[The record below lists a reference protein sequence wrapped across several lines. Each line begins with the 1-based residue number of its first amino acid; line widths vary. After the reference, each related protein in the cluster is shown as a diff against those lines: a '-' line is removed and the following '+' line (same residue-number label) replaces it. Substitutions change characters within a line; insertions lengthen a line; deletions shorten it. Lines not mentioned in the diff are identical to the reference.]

1 LVQLLLYRYSFRVRF
16 RSATLRMQAVM
27 MQGLEAYMQM
37 PKRRKMRALLRP
49 ILYTLSRGPSVVVF
63 ARLFLFVFLL
73 LLLALAVTLLS
84 LELLFPELV
93 YGVAVDVGKDDLED
107 VRVPLYGLAF
117 NAFFDVLGRC

>member
-1 LVQLLLYRYSFRVRF
+1 
-16 RSATLRMQAVM
+16 MQAVM

-49 ILYTLSRGPSVVVF
+49 ILYTLRRGPSVVVF

>member
-1 LVQLLLYRYSFRVRF
+1 
-16 RSATLRMQAVM
+16 MQAVM

-49 ILYTLSRGPSVVVF
+49 ILYTLTRGPSVVVF